1 MDNCGIKCTKVGRRW
16 YRRSFIKGK
25 IEHMFLGRFL
35 HNLDSKDR
43 LTVPSRFRDSLE
55 EGAYVMQGFDCNLL
69 VLTKAAYEA
78 IASQVKLMNMTDT
91 TARLLRRLVF
101 SSAAWVE
108 VDKTGRILIPD
119 FLRTTAKLKEEAIV
133 VGAGDYFEIW
143 APEVWSEQE
152 ALLQNTEANAQ
163 RFAALNLSTGL

>member
-1 MDNCGIKCTKVGRRW
+1 
-16 YRRSFIKGK
+16 
-25 IEHMFLGRFL
+25 MFLGRFL

-43 LTVPSRFRDSLE
+43 LTIPSRFRDSLE

-78 IASQVKLMNMTDT
+78 IATQVRQMNMTDP

-101 SSAAWVE
+101 STAAWVE
-108 VDKTGRILIPD
+108 VDKTGRILLPG
-119 FLRTTAKLKEEAIV
+119 FLRTTAKLQEEAMV

-143 APEVWSEQE
+143 APEIWSGQD
-152 ALLQNTEANAQ
+152 ALLQNSEANAE